1 MKDSTVKVNP
11 VLDYFITAFEEFRK
25 VTWPTKEQAALLT
38 AVVIGVSLAMAI
50 VIAALDLGLSELYQ
64 MALKSLTK

>member
-1 MKDSTVKVNP
+1 MKANP
-11 VLDYFITAFEEFRK
+11 VISYFVTAFEEFKK

-38 AVVIGVSLAMAI
+38 AIVIGVSLVMAL

-64 MALKSLTK
+64 MALTKLTK

>member
-1 MKDSTVKVNP
+1 MKDNQVIN
-11 VLDYFITAFEEFRK
+11 YFITAYEEFRK

-38 AVVIGVSLAMAI
+38 AIVIGVSLVMAL

-64 MALKSLTK
+64 MALTKLTK